1 MLLIR
6 IEMALVG
13 YARVSTIFQEAGFE
27 AQIAELRRLGCE
39 KLFSEQVSAVDAS
52 RPQLKAALDYLREG
66 DVFIVTR
73 LCRLA
78 RSVAHLC
85 QIVAALDAKG
95 VALKV
100 LDMNLDTSTANGKLM
115 LNMMAAISQFERE
128 LQRERQRVGVAKAK
142 LDGRYKG
149 RKPTARAKTEQV
161 FQMDAE
167 GLKRTDIAKRLDI
180 GVASVYRILASARPQ
195 VVAA

>member
-1 MLLIR
+1 
-6 IEMALVG
+6 MALVG
-13 YARVSTIFQEAGFE
+13 YARTSTVEQVAGFE
-27 AQIAELRRLGCE
+27 AQITELQRQGCE

-66 DVFIVTR
+66 DVFVVTR

-85 QIVAALDAKG
+85 QIVATLEAKK

-142 LDGRYKG
+142 QEGRYKG
-149 RKPTARAKTEQV
+149 RKPTARAKADEVVQLATAGV
-161 FQMDAE
+161 
-167 GLKRTDIAKRLDI
+167 KRADIAKRLDI
-180 GVASVYRILASARPQ
+180 GVASVYRILASERPQ
-195 VVAA
+195 MVAA

>member
-1 MLLIR
+1 
-6 IEMALVG
+6 MALVG
-13 YARVSTIFQEAGFE
+13 YARTSTVEQVAGFE
-27 AQIAELRRLGCE
+27 AQIAELQRQGCE

-66 DVFIVTR
+66 DVFVVTR

-85 QIVAALDAKG
+85 QIVSTLESKK

-100 LDMNLDTSTANGKLM
+100 LDMNLDTGTANGKLM

-142 LDGRYKG
+142 QEGRYKG
-149 RKPTARAKTEQV
+149 RKPTARAKTDEV
-161 FQMDAE
+161 FQLASAGM
-167 GLKRTDIAKRLDI
+167 KRTDIAKRLDI
-180 GVASVYRILASARPQ
+180 GVASVYRILASERPHP
-195 VVAA
+195 VAA